1 MLTLAAGVGS
11 RWTQGAGVVKALH
24 PFCKLSGK
32 HRTFLDVHLAK
43 SRKIGQQ
50 FGMYPTH
57 IVSSGY
63 LTDAPIRG
71 QIEQIEYPGRKLVS
85 RGMSVG
91 LRMIPTLR
99 DLRYAWEEMPQQV
112 LDEQQEKVRQSV
124 RAALQNWA
132 KSAGQAADYRDNLP
146 MQCMHPVGH
155 WYEVPNMLRN
165 GVLAAL
171 LAEQPQLKT
180 ILLHNID
187 TLGASIDPQVLA
199 IHLRRQAC
207 LSFEVIPRRIEDRGG
222 GLARVN
228 GLPRLVEGL
237 AMPSE
242 AEEFKLSYY
251 NSMTTWI
258 EIDALLEG
266 VWAYAPI
273 AERPKRGGQC
283 DSSIGASYANVHY
296 AERREKA
303 LGQWPGR

>member
-1 MLTLAAGVGS
+1 MCTWPESQNWSAVRNVPNS
-11 RWTQGAGVVKALH
+11 
-24 PFCKLSGK
+24 
-32 HRTFLDVHLAK
+32 HRFQRFIPNRFD
-43 SRKIGQQ
+43 
-50 FGMYPTH
+50 
-57 IVSSGY
+57 SS
-63 LTDAPIRG
+63 

-258 EIDALLEG
+258 EIDALLEVFG
-266 VWAYAPI
+266 LTRQSLSDQTRWTMRFVNW
-273 AERPKRGGQC
+273 RVVCQRTL
-283 DSSIGASYANVHY
+283 
-296 AERREKA
+296 R
-303 LGQWPGR
+303 